1 MNTLTT
7 FIYDKLSLRLTFLL
21 ITLICVFL
29 MLGGVFFQ
37 YVLGLAPCPL
47 CITQRVFICAVG
59 ATALLAFFLNPQTVL
74 RRILAFVG
82 IIFAVIGGSVSAR
95 HTWLQSL
102 PEELAPACGPGLSYM
117 FEVFPL
123 WQALELLFRGD
134 GNCADVVWSFLGLS
148 IPAWTLV
155 WFVILM
161 TLNVWQ
167 LFRKS

>member
-1 MNTLTT
+1 MNKLTSSV
-7 FIYDKLSLRLTFLL
+7 YNKLNLRLTFLL

-37 YVLGLAPCPL
+37 YVMDLAPCPL

-59 ATALLAFFLNPQTVL
+59 FTALLAFILNPQTLL
-74 RRILAFVG
+74 RRILASTG
-82 IIFAVIGGSVSAR
+82 IIFAIVGGAVSAR

-117 FEVFPL
+117 FDVFPL

-134 GNCADVVWSFLGLS
+134 GNCTDVVWSLLGLS
-148 IPAWTLV
+148 IPGWTLV

-161 TLNVWQ
+161 ALNGWQ
-167 LFRKS
+167 LIRKA